1 MRGNLK
7 RDLTLVTSADENK
20 GKCHS
25 RSMPALRETLNL
37 PAFALDRMRRRD
49 SAVWRRCN
57 LRKKIYDNWLTG
69 FKPRLYCAPFQV
81 KGAFRDFPVVDG
93 L

>member
-1 MRGNLK
+1 MR
-7 RDLTLVTSADENK
+7 
-20 GKCHS
+20 
-25 RSMPALRETLNL
+25 ALRETLNL
-37 PAFALDRMRRRD
+37 PAFAPDRMRRRG
-49 SAVWRRCN
+49 SAAQRGPS
-57 LRKKIYDNWLTG
+57 LRKKNYDNWLTG

>member
-1 MRGNLK
+1 M
-7 RDLTLVTSADENK
+7 DENK

-25 RSMPALRETLNL
+25 PSMPALRETLNL
-37 PAFALDRMRRRD
+37 PAFGLNRMRRCA
-49 SAVWRRCN
+49 SAAWRHST
-57 LRKKIYDNWLTG
+57 LRKKNYDNWLTG

>member
-1 MRGNLK
+1 
-7 RDLTLVTSADENK
+7 
-20 GKCHS
+20 
-25 RSMPALRETLNL
+25 
-37 PAFALDRMRRRD
+37 MRRRATTARLY
-49 SAVWRRCN
+49 SAI
-57 LRKKIYDNWLTG
+57 RKKNYDNWLTG